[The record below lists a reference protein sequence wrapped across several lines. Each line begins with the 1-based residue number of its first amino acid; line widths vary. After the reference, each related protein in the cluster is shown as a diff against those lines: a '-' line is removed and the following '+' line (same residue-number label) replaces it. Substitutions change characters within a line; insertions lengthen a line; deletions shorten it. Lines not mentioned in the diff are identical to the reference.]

1 MFCEKF
7 VQCLRVSNGPTS
19 DSGLKTDIIKAINC
33 LVTKLPK
40 YVSNFL
46 PQMLP
51 PVWETLTESAKIYQE
66 ETVNGTT
73 ETNNKEVDS
82 DGMLKIVQNKN
93 LIQMSAIISFLLF
106 SGEII
111 NFNNLIIAIFEFVHS
126 IIEHKKFSNL
136 VNNLLQEIIYYLI
149 IFMQITDEQIELWTT
164 NPNQFV
170 EEDDQC
176 LFAYNVRISAQEFL
190 AVSIQDSIE
199 LEWIIY
205 KYFIQ
210 GVISHFEERAV
221 NALCEAIT
229 RHIEATNR
237 LQAGGDDNS
246 SIENWWKI
254 HESSILTLSITRDI
268 VIEKQ
273 QEGLL
278 QFDIIRFMDTVVL
291 NNLNDSSNEN
301 IV

>member
-1 MFCEKF
+1 
-7 VQCLRVSNGPTS
+7 
-19 DSGLKTDIIKAINC
+19 
-33 LVTKLPK
+33 
-40 YVSNFL
+40 
-46 PQMLP
+46 
-51 PVWETLTESAKIYQE
+51 
-66 ETVNGTT
+66 
-73 ETNNKEVDS
+73 
-82 DGMLKIVQNKN
+82 
-93 LIQMSAIISFLLF
+93 
-106 SGEII
+106 
-111 NFNNLIIAIFEFVHS
+111 
-126 IIEHKKFSNL
+126 
-136 VNNLLQEIIYYLI
+136 
-149 IFMQITDEQIELWTT
+149 MQITDEQIELWTT

-190 AVSIQDSIE
+190 AVSIQDLIE
-199 LEWIIY
+199 LEQITY
-205 KYFIQ
+205 KYCIQ

>member
-1 MFCEKF
+1 M
-7 VQCLRVSNGPTS
+7 
-19 DSGLKTDIIKAINC
+19 
-33 LVTKLPK
+33 
-40 YVSNFL
+40 
-46 PQMLP
+46 
-51 PVWETLTESAKIYQE
+51 
-66 ETVNGTT
+66 
-73 ETNNKEVDS
+73 
-82 DGMLKIVQNKN
+82 
-93 LIQMSAIISFLLF
+93 
-106 SGEII
+106 
-111 NFNNLIIAIFEFVHS
+111 
-126 IIEHKKFSNL
+126 
-136 VNNLLQEIIYYLI
+136 
-149 IFMQITDEQIELWTT
+149 
-164 NPNQFV
+164 
-170 EEDDQC
+170 
-176 LFAYNVRISAQEFL
+176 
-190 AVSIQDSIE
+190 
-199 LEWIIY
+199 
-205 KYFIQ
+205 
-210 GVISHFEERAV
+210 